1 MERVVKFYV
10 YFNSKNEL
18 VSVSGNKDA
27 TSHHRWAIFSRGE
40 VEGFVT
46 GKKRLSDYVV
56 VEDRKTG
63 KIILSKKESHEIVV
77 RSIDNLLYKVPSN
90 NDVYDIKIRN
100 NKREK
105 ILTFFLSDNIKNA
118 TENTSQL
125 IVNGIVKLHFY
136 FTKKDDPHMLRKHV
150 SVNVEDIF
158 QNNVITNYT
167 ETLNNVS
174 VFTKRIYENY
184 LYEEV

>member
-1 MERVVKFYV
+1 MVKGIEATYKDFTRRTAKYPKRREKE
-10 YFNSKNEL
+10 YLMLGLMNE
-18 VSVSGNKDA
+18 A
-27 TSHHRWAIFSRGE
+27 GE
-40 VEGFVT
+40 VGGAF
-46 GKKRLSDYVV
+46 
-56 VEDRKTG
+56 
-63 KIILSKKESHEIVV
+63 KKEIRDHVDNTVLI
-77 RSIDNLLYKVPSN
+77 IDEMGDVLWYLTRLC
-90 NDVYDIKIRN
+90 DVYDIKIRN

>member
-77 RSIDNLLYKVPSN
+77 RTIDNLLY
-90 NDVYDIKIRN
+90 
-100 NKREK
+100 KREK

-184 LYEEV
+184 LYEEE